1 VETPRPPTAKRIAA
15 ARERLGITQDM
26 MADRLGLSS
35 MSYYDLEVD
44 DDEAFMSLSLAQ
56 LRTLA
61 RILGVS
67 ARTLVSDTNA
77 PSAETSVSMHEL
89 VARIQALVSAEHI
102 TADVFG
108 ERVGWDVSNALSN
121 PESAWQ
127 EWCIDTLR
135 DVSEAVGISWRAV
148 LPDS

>member
-1 VETPRPPTAKRIAA
+1 
-15 ARERLGITQDM
+15 M

-77 PSAETSVSMHEL
+77 PSAETSVSML
-89 VARIQALVSAEHI
+89 MV
-102 TADVFG
+102 
-108 ERVGWDVSNALSN
+108 
-121 PESAWQ
+121 
-127 EWCIDTLR
+127 LR
-135 DVSEAVGISWRAV
+135 YSLMPLI
-148 LPDS
+148 